1 LFPFSEKIDA
11 SIYFGKNSR
20 VHGIANILLK
30 IISNRKVD
38 NILMDANPQ
47 QRMVLEKIF
56 QNQYDPIIH
65 AVHENLASH
74 RQKQN

>member
-1 LFPFSEKIDA
+1 
-11 SIYFGKNSR
+11 
-20 VHGIANILLK
+20 
-30 IISNRKVD
+30 
-38 NILMDANPQ
+38 MDANPQ

-65 AVHENLASH
+65 AVHDNLASH